1 MYEVV
6 QVLPQPDFSVYVYF
20 SDGIIKKYDVTPLL
34 DKGVFKQLADPVI
47 FNDRCTVMNNTLAWD
62 ISGVF
67 DPYTCLDIAPET
79 IYEKSITVP
88 DPLESNNK

>member
-34 DKGVFKQLADPVI
+34 DKGVFKQLTDPAI

-67 DPYTCLDIAPET
+67 DPYKCIDIAPET
-79 IYEKSITVP
+79 IYEKSITVS
-88 DPLESNNK
+88 DPLESN